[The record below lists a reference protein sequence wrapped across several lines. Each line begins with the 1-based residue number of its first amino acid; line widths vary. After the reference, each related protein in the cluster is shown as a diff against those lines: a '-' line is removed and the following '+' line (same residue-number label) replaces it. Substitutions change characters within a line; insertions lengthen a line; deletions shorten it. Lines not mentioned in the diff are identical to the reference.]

1 MEENK
6 RLDQGFD
13 DPERQVIKNNNV
25 HFTDAPEIQ
34 HFAME
39 KVNKNDNVYGIT
51 WGNLVKEYLNTAY
64 LEEGSRAEVVSFG
77 VTYKVLKRGEVT
89 AFYDADG
96 NTLFDV
102 ENKRLEKEYGY
113 LRNDSDSIAE
123 SQNHENSNAY
133 ENRWDD
139 IVKEYLKAAYFSE
152 DLKGPVASWKVDG
165 EVTVFYDADGN
176 TLFDVEN
183 EKLESEYGCM
193 VNEPD
198 DEYENSE
205 PITPMGKAIAS
216 IERQAFES
224 AVPEPITESKNP
236 EDVKEKNQKSSI
248 YIGVV
253 GAVTKLQE
261 ELKMAKSKEFAEPV
275 IEHLIERC
283 KESESLASDICQNH
297 KTWEKCFDYIYAQA
311 RKQTKGNSCAVRDEV
326 VFEWAEDYYHK
337 DDKAGK
343 ENKTQKSADQKKEND
358 KKKSDVKTQQKTVQD
373 KKKDDKKDAVTQK
386 DAKKV
391 DVAKNAQTTEKP
403 KPKKNEIEGQLDMF
417 SMFGM

>member
-6 RLDQGFD
+6 RLEQGFD
-13 DPERQVIKNNNV
+13 DPERQVIKNNIV

-64 LEEGSRAEVVSFG
+64 LEDGKRAEVVSFG

-152 DLKGPVASWKVDG
+152 DLKGPVASWKVDDK
-165 EVTVFYDADGN
+165 VTVFFDADGN

-193 VNEPD
+193 VDEPD
-198 DEYENSE
+198 DESENSE
-205 PITPMGKAIAS
+205 PITPIGKTIAS

-224 AVPEPITESKNP
+224 AVSEPITESKNP
-236 EDVKEKNQKSSI
+236 EDVKERAKK
-248 YIGVV
+248 
-253 GAVTKLQE
+253 KLE
-261 ELKMAKSKEFAEPV
+261 DELKKENDKTFAEPV
-275 IEHLIERC
+275 IGYLLKRC
-283 KESESLASDICQNH
+283 EEDEGLAQDVIQNH
-297 KTWEKCFDYIYAQA
+297 KTWSKCFDYIYAQA
-311 RKQTKGNSCAVRDEV
+311 RKQTKGNRCAVRDEV

-337 DDKAGK
+337 DDKTEK
-343 ENKTQKSADQKKEND
+343 ENKTQKTADRKKED
-358 KKKSDVKTQQKTVQD
+358 AKKKSDVKTQQKTVQD
-373 KKKDDKKDAVTQK
+373 KKPDDKKNEATQK

-391 DVAKNAQTTEKP
+391 DVPKKAPIIDKP
-403 KPKKNEIEGQLDMF
+403 KPKKNEMEGQLDMF
-417 SMFGM
+417 SLMGM